1 MKQWCMIPLS
11 ATGQLGG
18 WLNGRPANMPGN
30 TMDKSNVLLVII
42 PPDEVL
48 AAADRVVYLPLE
60 ADAEQLV
67 GIIGGEL
74 LNAGNAVLIGS
85 PGQFE
90 SAYQRWEWWAWCA
103 PHIYESDDDSK
114 FLELLGRSPLP
125 DGITRAQAREMVKM
139 QMQVSSQ

>member
-1 MKQWCMIPLS
+1 MNKWCMLPLS
-11 ATGQLGG
+11 ATGPLGE
-18 WLNGRPANMPGN
+18 WLSNRPANMPGN
-30 TMDKSNVLLVII
+30 AMDGTNVLLVIT
-42 PPDEVL
+42 PPNDVL
-48 AAADRVVYLPLE
+48 SAADRVIHLPTE
-60 ADAEQLV
+60 AEPAELV

-74 LNAGNAVLIGS
+74 LNAGNVVLIGS

-90 SAYQRWEWWAWCA
+90 AAYQRWEWWAWCST
-103 PHIYESDDDSK
+103 HVYESDDDSK